1 MGASAVKSAVDL
13 SAVLT
18 HLWIVSAY
26 VSVFAGS
33 SVFVFCLL
41 YLCSCVLMCACICAQ
56 RAFTEGSMRAQ

>member
-1 MGASAVKSAVDL
+1 MGASAMKSAVDL

-18 HLWIVSAY
+18 NLWIVSAY

-41 YLCSCVLMCACICAQ
+41 YLCSCICAQ
-56 RAFTEGSMRAQ
+56 ANLEAR